1 MCMFIERGRGERDKG
16 IGGVSWGDLQSG
28 TVTES
33 SDQHAVWDLARVDVE
48 FLVPS
53 THTPLLILKSFIVVS
68 LRIVPQARVC
78 ECLVPTWL
86 HHFRGL

>member
-1 MCMFIERGRGERDKG
+1 MFIERGRGERDKG

-48 FLVPS
+48 FLVLS
-53 THTPLLILKSFIVVS
+53 THTSSPEVLHHCFLKNCP
-68 LRIVPQARVC
+68 PQAHVC
-78 ECLVPTWL
+78 ECLVLTWL